1 MKKILSA
8 TVLLCFVLITSAQFE
23 SKVTGNTYDILIKDG
38 VCYFNGLKIGDKLED
53 VEARLGKTAL
63 ISQVSEKNVSLTS
76 LFYPDYG
83 LEFTLEGDYV
93 RVILLYP
100 QAGSVMGDIEKFK
113 IFSRNQNKWRLTK
126 LPLNKA
132 LPQDIMMEMGTE
144 SINTK
149 LGSGFTSAISNNVMG
164 YKLINSGGTQDIIF
178 YFDSNDYIIEHIA
191 NRLSK

>member
-1 MKKILSA
+1 MKNILSA
-8 TVLLCFVLITSAQFE
+8 ILFLLCGSFANAQFE
-23 SKVTGNTYDILIKDG
+23 PTVTGNTYNIEVKDG
-38 VCYFNGLKIGDKLED
+38 VCYFNGLKIGDKLAD
-53 VEARLGKTAL
+53 VEARLGKTSL
-63 ISQVSEKNVSLTS
+63 VSQITEKSITLTS

-83 LEFTLEGDYV
+83 LEFTFEGDYV

-100 QAGSVMGDIEKFK
+100 QPGAVMGDIQKFK
-113 IFSRNQNKWRLTK
+113 IFSRNQNQWRLEK

-132 LPQDIMMEMGTE
+132 IPQDVMMQMGTE